1 MQDECVS
8 ATGETILAVRSARMG
23 LQQSLISAVHT
34 NALQLASSNQTSSAI
49 GSTNSG
55 WSFLLGRCFNL
66 SLNLKIL
73 MGNGFNDP
81 NTAGKCYADFDA
93 LESHLDLHW
102 LKVNG
107 ASIYTDL
114 SKAREVVLAATSSQ
128 LTPETNH
135 SKSLCLKQPMR
146 RLLKLSPL
154 KF

>member
-8 ATGETILAVRSARMG
+8 AAGETILAVRSARMG
-23 LQQSLISAVHT
+23 LRQSLASTVHT
-34 NALQLASSNQTSSAI
+34 NSLQFASSNQTSSAI
-49 GSTNSG
+49 GSNG

-107 ASIYTDL
+107 ANIYNDL
-114 SKAREVVLAATSSQ
+114 SKAREAVLAAADSQ
-128 LTPETNH
+128 LTPETNN